1 MRCGTLAALWA
12 WSTAAFAEDAV
23 TLGAEVGAGGR
34 APGFA
39 LPAEDAL
46 GLNIAGRLEVVIP
59 AALRARA
66 DVRYLEGQFAG
77 DTGQRFFD
85 LSVAGSFPTIILLC
99 ADVHEFYLRQGTNP
113 TDDIIQFQGGLGFR
127 AKLLG
132 SLKGGFGVAYFDQ
145 PGATAER
152 ANAIGG
158 YAGAEYLA
166 RFKWVDLSARA
177 SLSAGV
183 ASGEPVLGVVTDGDL
198 TLRIPVGKIAIG
210 PRLDLQYRNLGLLKD
225 RPSPFLAPEEFT
237 GSLGLAVVW
246 GSGGH

>member
-1 MRCGTLAALWA
+1 M
-12 WSTAAFAEDAV
+12 AEDAV
-23 TLGAEVGAGGR
+23 TLGAEIGAGGR

-46 GLNIAGRLEVVIP
+46 GLNVAGRLELVIP

-66 DVRYLEGQFAG
+66 DVRYLEGQFTE
-77 DTGQRFFD
+77 DSGQRFFD

-113 TDDIIQFQGGLGFR
+113 SDDIVQFQGGLGFR

-152 ANAIGG
+152 ANAVGG

-177 SLSAGV
+177 SLNAGV
-183 ASGEPVLGVVTDGDL
+183 SSGEPILGVVTDGDL
-198 TLRIPVGKIAIG
+198 TIRIPVGKVSIG

-246 GSGGH
+246 GSGGK